1 MTTTAPPIED
11 STLHPSPRPDNIAL
25 GLSKGDPMKYLVVI
39 LAIALGVAGVV
50 YGGIDDS
57 PGGQLLGVLL
67 IVGAVAVGV
76 RMALRSR

>member
-1 MTTTAPPIED
+1 
-11 STLHPSPRPDNIAL
+11 
-25 GLSKGDPMKYLVVI
+25 MKYLVVI
-39 LAIALGVAGVV
+39 LAIALGVAGIV

-76 RMALRSR
+76 RIALRSR

>member
-1 MTTTAPPIED
+1 
-11 STLHPSPRPDNIAL
+11 
-25 GLSKGDPMKYLVVI
+25 MKYLVVI
-39 LAIALGVAGVV
+39 LVIALVIALGVAGIM

-76 RMALRSR
+76 RIALRSR

>member
-1 MTTTAPPIED
+1 
-11 STLHPSPRPDNIAL
+11 
-25 GLSKGDPMKYLVVI
+25 MKYLVVI
-39 LAIALGVAGVV
+39 LVIALGVAGIV

-76 RMALRSR
+76 RIARPQQVNTYRSTRVSPTIREGPDHAPLR

>member
-1 MTTTAPPIED
+1 
-11 STLHPSPRPDNIAL
+11 
-25 GLSKGDPMKYLVVI
+25 MKYLVVI
-39 LAIALGVAGVV
+39 LVIALALAIALGVAGIV

-76 RMALRSR
+76 RIALRSR